1 MKFALATGQD
11 GVATG
16 IFRLPLWPRSAAN
29 HNVTARTELAPSPAA
44 GGTVPSAVS
53 APPTTII
60 RGDIVSYQFIDVT
73 NSGHVTRVI
82 LNRPEVLNAINQ
94 EMHDELQTAFD
105 VFAATD
111 DQYLCVIAGAG
122 ERAFCAGSDLKSIA
136 RRGRPHVYPRS
147 GYAGL
152 IERFDLA
159 KPLIAAVD
167 GVAVGGGFEV
177 ALACD
182 LVIATR
188 RSRFG
193 LPEPLVGA
201 VALGGGMHRLAR
213 QVGLKQAMGLI
224 LTGAIIDAAEGYR
237 MGIITQLVDDGALD
251 AAVDSWCQRILRCAP
266 LATRASKQTVM
277 RGLDEASLAEAMG
290 KQPQYPTFQ
299 DWYASSD
306 RMEGATA
313 FAEKR
318 PPQWQGK

>member
-1 MKFALATGQD
+1 MT
-11 GVATG
+11 
-16 IFRLPLWPRSAAN
+16 
-29 HNVTARTELAPSPAA
+29 
-44 GGTVPSAVS
+44 
-53 APPTTII
+53 
-60 RGDIVSYQFIDVT
+60 YQFIEVT
-73 NSGHVTRVI
+73 TAAHITRVT
-82 LNRPEVLNAINQ
+82 LNRPAVLNAINQ
-94 EMHDELQTAFD
+94 EMHDELQFAFD
-105 VFAATD
+105 AFAAAD

-136 RRGRPHVYPRS
+136 KRGAPHVYPRS

-152 IERFDLA
+152 IERFDLS
-159 KPLIAAVD
+159 KPIIAAVD

-182 LVIATR
+182 IVIATE

-213 QVGLKQAMGLI
+213 QVGLKQAMGMI
-224 LTGAIIDAAEGYR
+224 LTGDMIDAATAYR
-237 MGIITQLVDDGALD
+237 MGVITQLVANDGLD
-251 AAVDSWCQRILRCAP
+251 TAVEHWCERILRCAP
-266 LATRASKQTVM
+266 LAIRASKQTVM
-277 RGLDEASLAEAMG
+277 RGLDETSLAAAM
-290 KQPQYPTFQ
+290 KNQPQYSAFQ

-318 PPQWQGK
+318 PPQWRGR